1 VSPTIGLL
9 KRWLIIQMYRDNPL
23 HLNELRQMAWRIIGE
38 TIRFVI
44 RACAKLPIAFL
55 SLAEGNP
62 KETGRD

>member
-1 VSPTIGLL
+1 
-9 KRWLIIQMYRDNPL
+9 M
-23 HLNELRQMAWRIIGE
+23 GE

-44 RACAKLPIAFL
+44 CPCGKLPVASL